1 MLILEGLFRRFGYS
15 FGFAGLF
22 TAMYEFEIVLYG
34 IPLIAYVLGAV
45 LFVSSWRIQ
54 KEFMRHVRF
63 EDDETDWV
71 ERLFHKLCGGRKHRE
86 HVIWQAC
93 YTFGAAIMLLAA
105 GTDLELAWPVGAKV
119 LVVLCLI
126 GLFAIARFFDPKAK
140 PDYYAK

>member
-1 MLILEGLFRRFGYS
+1 MLTLEGLFRRFGYS

-54 KEFMRHVRF
+54 KEFMHHVRL
-63 EDDETDWV
+63 EDDETDWA
-71 ERLFHKLCGGRKHRE
+71 ERLLHKLCGGQKHRE
-86 HVIWQAC
+86 HIIWQAC

-105 GTDLELAWPVGAKV
+105 GTDLDVEWPLRTKV
-119 LVVLCLI
+119 LAVLCLI
-126 GLFAIARFFDPKAK
+126 GLFAITRFFDPKAK
-140 PDYYAK
+140 PDYYAN